1 MADAQTEE
9 LLRITSRLLESIDQA
24 DWATYQDLSDPSLT
38 AFEPEALGQLVE
50 GLEFHRYYFYSRGG
64 GPKQNQNTTM
74 CAPRVRL
81 MGDAAVVTYVRLTQR
96 AGADGLPV
104 TLGSAET
111 RVWQRQG
118 GRWRHVHFHRSM
130 LMPMSS

>member
-1 MADAQTEE
+1 MADQQIEE
-9 LLRITSRLLESIDQA
+9 LLHLNARLLESIDQA
-24 DWATYQDLSDPSLT
+24 DWATYQELSDASLT

-64 GPKQNQNTTM
+64 GPKQSQNSTM
-74 CAPRVRL
+74 CSPRVRM
-81 MGDAAVVTYVRLTQR
+81 MGDAAVITYVRLSRR

-111 RVWQRQG
+111 RVWHRQG
-118 GRWRHVHFHRSM
+118 GRWRHVHFHRSTVQG
-130 LMPMSS
+130 